1 MNIKIIT
8 ADSGKQIKQ
17 FVDFPYTL
25 YKNNKYW
32 VPPIKSDEIKSL
44 TAKYN
49 PAFEFCDVQLW
60 LAIVNE
66 KVVGRIAGIINH
78 RYIDKTGQKIARF
91 SRLEF
96 IDDREVSEKLLLTAE
111 EWAKKN
117 GMTGIDGPLG
127 FTNLDH
133 QAMLIEGFE
142 HLPSIGSEYHQPYY
156 REHIEALG
164 YTKEMDWVEFRITM
178 TDSVLEKSERVAQ
191 SVMERYNLKVLNFAT
206 TSELK
211 PYGRQLFEVMDQAF
225 GDLFSYVPFTE
236 KLIDFYVDKYIPLLN
251 PRFVKIVVDQEG
263 MMVAFIVG
271 LPSLSEAFQKA
282 KGSLFPFGFYHLI
295 KAYRHPKVMDLLLT
309 GIHPKAQGMGYV
321 ALLMAELQRTS
332 IANGI
337 KFTETTGIIENN
349 HKAIQMWKNFDHIQ
363 HKRKRC
369 FIKMF

>member
-1 MNIKIIT
+1 MDIKIIT
-8 ADSGKQIKQ
+8 ADSQKEIKQ

-25 YKNNKYW
+25 YKNTKNW
-32 VPPIKSDEIKSL
+32 VPPIKSDELKSL
-44 TAKYN
+44 MAQHN
-49 PAFEFCDVQLW
+49 PAYEFCEVQLW
-60 LAIVNE
+60 LAMDGS
-66 KVVGRIAGIINH
+66 KVVGRIAGIIN
-78 RYIDKTGQKIARF
+78 RRFIEKTGVNIARF

-96 IDDREVSEKLLLTAE
+96 IDSREVAEKLLQTAE
-111 EWAKKN
+111 EWARAHE
-117 GMTGIDGPLG
+117 MIGIDGPLG

-156 REHIEALG
+156 RAHLEALG

-191 SVMERYNLKVLNFAT
+191 SVMERYNLKVMNFTKTA
-206 TSELK
+206 ELR

-225 GDLFSYVPFTE
+225 GDLFSYVPFTDR
-236 KLIDFYVDKYIPLLN
+236 LIDFYVDKYIPILD
-251 PRFVKIVVDQEG
+251 PKFVKIVVDPQG

-282 KGSLFPFGFYHLI
+282 KGKLFPFGFLHLL
-295 KAYRHPKVMDLLLT
+295 KAYRHPQVMDLLLT

-332 IANGI
+332 IENGI
-337 KFTETTGIIENN
+337 KFTETTGIIEENQ
-349 HKAIQMWKNFDHIQ
+349 KAIQMWKNFEHIQ